1 MEQDQYVKINIKES
15 VRAKLKEQA
24 RSSGKTLA
32 DYIEWLAGNPVDA
45 SDKKAISNEADT
57 LLERLDYASEHPES
71 TLSPEDQALIDNLQ
85 PGELPDC
92 CQEIYHSYPVD
103 PKDVCK
109 HWTKGYVNYYGRKVL
124 GYQNT
129 LTGGTYFEYQPL
141 YQQ

>member
-1 MEQDQYVKINIKES
+1 MPKQIKVTDELYERLKA
-15 VRAKLKEQA
+15 RANGQPIPQLL
-24 RSSGKTLA
+24 RSLLDGEK
-32 DYIEWLAGNPVDA
+32 DEGDA
-45 SDKKAISNEADT
+45 

-71 TLSPEDQALIDNLQ
+71 TLSPDDQALIDNLQ

-92 CQEIYHSYPVD
+92 CQEIYNSYPVD

>member
-1 MEQDQYVKINIKES
+1 MSKQIKVSDE
-15 VRAKLKEQA
+15 VHQKLMGAKKE
-24 RSSGKTLA
+24 GET
-32 DYIEWLAGNPVDA
+32 V
-45 SDKKAISNEADT
+45 SDLISRLLSDETPDEADK
-57 LLERLDYASEHPES
+57 LLEQLDNKYEHPES
-71 TLSPEDQALIDNLQ
+71 ALSPGDQALIDKLQ

-92 CQEIYHSYPVD
+92 CQEIYNSYPVD

>member
-1 MEQDQYVKINIKES
+1 MEQDQYVKVNIKES
-15 VRAKLKEQA
+15 TRTKLKDQARAK
-24 RSSGKTLA
+24 GMTLA
-32 DYIEWLAGNPVDA
+32 DYIEWLGANVLVSTD
-45 SDKKAISNEADT
+45 EADA
-57 LLERLDYASEHPES
+57 LLEQLDNKYEHPES
-71 TLSPEDQALIDNLQ
+71 ALSPDDQALIDKLQ

-92 CQEIYHSYPVD
+92 CQEIYNNYPVE